1 MLTIRKPEWPCSNAF
16 CVKLNIAN
24 TLFKYLTADF
34 EQKIFSLYT
43 TNYLPALASKAL
55 PKGTSTGDK
64 EQGAILNAFQLLMPQ
79 AEDTLNSFF
88 RLLLMYNI
96 FISIIYQYH

>member
-1 MLTIRKPEWPCSNAF
+1 MPFALN
-16 CVKLNIAN
+16 LNIAK
-24 TLFKYLTADF
+24 TLFKYLTVDF

-64 EQGAILNAFQLLMPQ
+64 ERGAILNAFQLLMPQ
-79 AEDTLNSFF
+79 VEDTLNSFF
-88 RLLLMYNI
+88 RLLLMYI
-96 FISIIYQYH
+96 YFYHISVPLSE